1 MKALLLDIETAP
13 NLVYVW
19 RLFDER
25 VPVDNLIKPGYTL
38 CWSAK
43 WLGSKTV
50 LFDSIHHSKPET
62 MIRRIHALLDE
73 ADAVIHYNGSR
84 FDIPVLQQ
92 EILQLGL
99 APPSPVKQIDL
110 LDTARKQFRFPS
122 NKLDYVS
129 RALGLGKK
137 VAHKGMELWKGC
149 MDGDDASWRT
159 MERYNKQDV
168 RLLEPLY
175 QKLKPWIKGHP
186 NAALFKDSNR
196 PMCPT
201 CGSHNLQA
209 RGIAKTTTLTYQR
222 FQCKECG
229 KWSRGRQNIMAKER
243 KASVLV
249 PA

>member
-13 NLVYVW
+13 NTVYVW

-25 VPVDNLIKPGYTL
+25 VPVDNLISPGYTL

-43 WLGSKTV
+43 WLGKREV
-50 LFDSIHHSKPET
+50 MFDSIHRSKPDA

-99 APPSPVKQIDL
+99 TPPSPVKQIDL

-129 RALGLGKK
+129 QALGLGKK
-137 VAHKGMELWKGC
+137 VSHKGMELWRGC
-149 MDGDDASWRT
+149 MAGDAASWRV
-159 MERYNKQDV
+159 MERYNRQDV
-168 RLLEPLY
+168 KLLEPLY
-175 QKLKPWIKGHP
+175 HKLKPWIKGHP
-186 NAALFKDSNR
+186 NAALFLDSKR
-196 PMCPT
+196 PVCPT

-209 RGIAKTTTLTYQR
+209 RGIAKTTTLVYHR

-229 KWSRGRQNIMAKER
+229 KWSRGRVNIMSKER

-249 PA
+249 AA